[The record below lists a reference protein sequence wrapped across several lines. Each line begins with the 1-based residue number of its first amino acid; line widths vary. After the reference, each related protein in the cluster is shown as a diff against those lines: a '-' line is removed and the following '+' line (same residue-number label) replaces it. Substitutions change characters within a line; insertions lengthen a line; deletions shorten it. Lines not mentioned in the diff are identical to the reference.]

1 MLGISVYPTKAPTEQ
16 SIAYL
21 KTAAKYGFKR
31 VFASLLD
38 VTPENKAAIL
48 AQFKKVFTVANDLGM
63 SVTIDANPRLFDT
76 LGVDYHHLGLF
87 KQLGA
92 SAIRLDANFDGL
104 TESMMS
110 YEDSGLD
117 IELNLSVDTG
127 NIGNIMSYLPNKQRL
142 SGCHNFYPQRFTGL
156 DLDFFTKCTEKY
168 RQMGLKTAAFVT
180 SQVATTGPHPF
191 NDGLPTL
198 EMHRVLPIVVQAK
211 HLFATGLIDDVLIS
225 NQFASDDELQQLS
238 QLNQDQLSLAV
249 DFDAAATPL
258 EREILLNH
266 QHFNRGDVNSYSVRS
281 TFVKLQ
287 YKERSIPVNH
297 PVATLQPGDVVIGND
312 SFGQYKGEVNIVKQS
327 MPNIDQH
334 KNVVGHLVADEQ
346 FLIPYIRPWMK
357 FRFEDAQAHK

>member
-1 MLGISVYPTKAPTEQ
+1 MLGISVYPTKAPTEE

-21 KTAAKYGFKR
+21 KLAAHYGFKR

-38 VTPENKAAIL
+38 VTPENKDAIL
-48 AQFKKVFTVANDLGM
+48 AQFKTVFTVANELGM
-63 SVTIDANPRLFDT
+63 YVTIDANPRLFDT
-76 LGVDYHHLGLF
+76 LGIDYHHLGLF
-87 KQLGA
+87 KDLGA

-198 EMHRVLPIVVQAK
+198 EIHRDLPIVVQAK

-225 NQFASDDELQQLS
+225 NQFASEAELQQLS
-238 QLNQDQLSLAV
+238 QLNQSQLSLAV
-249 DFDAAATPL
+249 DFEPTATPL
-258 EREILLNH
+258 EKEILLAH

-287 YKERSIPVNH
+287 YKDQSIPVNH
-297 PVATLQPGDVVIGND
+297 AGAALQPGDVVIGND
-312 SFGQYKGEVNIVKQS
+312 SFGQYKGEVNIVKQP

-334 KNVVGHLVADEQ
+334 KNVVGHLVPDEQ
-346 FLIPYIRPWMK
+346 FLIPYIQPWMK
-357 FRFEDAQAHK
+357 FRFEDAHPIQ